1 MTSSHKRRRGTA
13 IVETEA
19 GIILA
24 ETSKG
29 FLILPGGGTEIGESR
44 FAAAIRELREETGL
58 KATSAISLF
67 DYESSRNYH
76 KVVWIMAEGTPKP
89 MDDAIALHYC
99 QQEQV
104 SNFSN
109 LSNAT
114 LQILN
119 QFWDYRAKNEDLFK
133 MLQKYYSA

>member
-29 FLILPGGGTEIGESR
+29 FLILPGGGAEKGESR

-58 KATSAISLF
+58 KATRAIALF

-76 KVVWIMAEGTPKP
+76 KVVWIVAEGNPKP

-99 QQEQV
+99 QKEQV
-104 SNFSN
+104 NDFSDL
-109 LSNAT
+109 LSYAT
-114 LQILN
+114 SHILN
-119 QFWDYRAKNEDLFK
+119 QFWDYRAKNADLFK
-133 MLQKYYSA
+133 MLQKY

>member
-29 FLILPGGGTEIGESR
+29 LLILPGGGTERGESR
-44 FAAAIRELREETGL
+44 FAAAIRELQEETGL
-58 KATSAISLF
+58 KATSAIALF
-67 DYESSRNYH
+67 DYESSQNYH
-76 KVVWIMAEGTPKP
+76 KVVWIMAEGNPEPK
-89 MDDAIALHYC
+89 DDAIALHYC
-99 QQEQV
+99 QQGQV
-104 SNFSN
+104 TRFGN

-114 LQILN
+114 LHILH
-119 QFWDYRAKNEDLFK
+119 QFWDYRSKNEDLFK
-133 MLQKYYSA
+133 MLQKY